1 MNSQKRF
8 LLHFLSLPL
17 TFIWLFL
24 ASNNGIFVKEKKASK
39 WSFSY
44 HLCMY
49 VLQDICGQ
57 PKKKIMMK
65 TNWPKNS
72 IIGKIK
78 QKVFLLVDAI
88 FCPPMAN
95 YKKVHLEEGFVV
107 TENSVNSK
115 SFVSKSDIF
124 PTFFIPN
131 AFTAGRIPNFGQD
144 HEWQG
149 PLAVVQFIAKL
160 SVQFDYKKNTIADSA
175 YNLTHFIFWKICN
188 NLIE

>member
-1 MNSQKRF
+1 MV
-8 LLHFLSLPL
+8 LL
-17 TFIWLFL
+17 I
-24 ASNNGIFVKEKKASK
+24 
-39 WSFSY
+39 SF
-44 HLCMY
+44 MY
-49 VLQDICGQ
+49 VCSARYLW
-57 PKKKIMMK
+57 PTKKKKIMMK

-95 YKKVHLEEGFVV
+95 YKKVHLEEEGFVV

-149 PLAVVQFIAKL
+149 PLGL
-160 SVQFDYKKNTIADSA
+160 RSLTIYSKIICIIRLQEK
-175 YNLTHFIFWKICN
+175 YNC
-188 NLIE
+188 

>member
-1 MNSQKRF
+1 
-8 LLHFLSLPL
+8 
-17 TFIWLFL
+17 
-24 ASNNGIFVKEKKASK
+24 
-39 WSFSY
+39 
-44 HLCMY
+44 MY

-149 PLAVVQFIAKL
+149 PLVPLKRIY
-160 SVQFDYKKNTIADSA
+160 S
-175 YNLTHFIFWKICN
+175 KI
-188 NLIE
+188 IRT